1 VRRIEFY
8 INSGAAGRF
17 ENLIWCV
24 EIEGGVERMLSWSD
38 INGRLTR
45 ITWKSSHGLLEHE
58 SKIAVSA

>member
-1 VRRIEFY
+1 MRRIEFY